1 MTITR
6 ASVGKEIQMSK
17 GSKPK
22 LGSGKRFKALEKKTG
37 SAALAAWIGRKK
49 YGKKKFGELSRKGR
63 TAKAAQGGLVRERV
77 AQAMKGLK

>member
-6 ASVGKEIQMSK
+6 ASIGKEIQMSK
-17 GSKPK
+17 GKKPK

-49 YGKKKFGELSRKGR
+49 YGKKKFAKLSREGK
-63 TAKAAQGGLVRERV
+63 KANAAHGGLVGERIRL
-77 AQAMKGLK
+77 AMEGQR